1 MRKTAVIL
9 SLVLALGMIFPG
21 VPAGAENDTYIRENV
36 FSEAGYIV
44 KLKEPGGDEA
54 SLLALSEMDE
64 IYGDAMLYH
73 ADSLENIELL
83 GGAVEYY
90 EPDCTVELHG
100 LTNDPYS
107 NTQWSLEFLGM
118 DKAWNLGYYGEGV
131 RVAVIDSGVFSMHED
146 FSGADFDS
154 GINVI
159 NGSHDVSDTNGHGT
173 AVCGILAA
181 TSNNGLGVAGLCD
194 KVTLVPIKCFD
205 DSKQTKASYV
215 VSALYEAVDVY
226 DCDVI
231 NMSLGMS
238 ADLQSVREALD
249 YVSSCGAIVVAS
261 VGNDGSSLI
270 KYPAAYDNVIG
281 VGAVNSGGEVSAF
294 SNRNSSVFVTAPGE
308 NISVLSIRD
317 SRSYGSSGGTS
328 DAAPMAA
335 AAAAALKQL
344 CPSANVEDFKN
355 LLKATSTDAGDP
367 GYDSSYGYGILN
379 LDAFTRELAGYVF
392 TDVENHWAED
402 SIGLCVGRGY
412 FNGMSERSFAPDLT
426 MNRAMF
432 VTLLSRLSGEDIS
445 GGTVQFS
452 DVPPDSYYAQACAW
466 GADRG
471 IVEGYDGKFMPENSV
486 TREQM
491 ATFLYRF
498 AKYSYLTYGVSS
510 TAVLDGYTDSRSISQ
525 YAREAMAWAVE
536 EGLITG
542 RTSEQLAPLDNA
554 SRAEVATLIER
565 FAVKY
570 NLD

>member
-9 SLVLALGMIFPG
+9 SLALALGMLLPG
-21 VPAGAENDTYIRENV
+21 VPARAENDTYIQKNTS
-36 FSEAGYIV
+36 SETGYIV
-44 KLKEPGGDEA
+44 KLKEPGEDEA
-54 SLLALSEMDE
+54 SLMALSELDE
-64 IYGDAMLYH
+64 IYSGAKLYH

-90 EPDCTVELHG
+90 EPDCEAELFA

-118 DKAWNLGYYGEGV
+118 DKAWNRGYYGRGV

-146 FSGADFDS
+146 FSGTDFDS
-154 GINVI
+154 GVNVI

-194 KVTLVPIKCFD
+194 KVTVVPIKCFD
-205 DSKQTKASYV
+205 ESKKTKASYV

-231 NMSLGMS
+231 NMSLGIS
-238 ADLQSVREALD
+238 NDLQSVREAVD
-249 YVSSCGAIVVAS
+249 YASSGGAIVVAS
-261 VGNDGSSLI
+261 VGNDGNSLI
-270 KYPAAYDNVIG
+270 RYPAAYDNVIG
-281 VGAVNSGGEVSAF
+281 VGAVNSGGEVSDF
-294 SNRNSSVFVTAPGE
+294 SNKNSSVFVTAPGE

-317 SRSYGSSGGTS
+317 SRSYASSGGTS
-328 DAAPMAA
+328 DSAPMVS

-344 CPSANVEDFKN
+344 CPSADVEDFKN
-355 LLKATSTDAGDP
+355 LLKASCTDAGDP
-367 GYDSSYGYGILN
+367 GYDNSYGYGILN

-392 TDVENHWAED
+392 TDVDNHWAED
-402 SIGLCVGRGY
+402 SVGLCVGRGY
-412 FNGMSERSFAPDLT
+412 FNGMSERSFAPDQL

-432 VTLLSRLSGEDIS
+432 ITLISRLSGEDIS
-445 GGTVQFS
+445 GGTVRFS

-466 GADRG
+466 GADRD
-471 IVEGYDGKFMPENSV
+471 IVQGYDGKFMPENNV

-510 TAVLDGYTDSRSISQ
+510 TAVLDSYTDSRSISP

-542 RTSEQLAPLDNA
+542 RTPVQLSPLENA
-554 SRAEVATLIER
+554 ARAEVAALIER